1 MTAVEERR
9 TSFVRPDGHEKVT
22 GTGRY
27 TADLTLTGQL
37 HAAFR
42 YADHP
47 HARILRIDAETA
59 RALPGVL
66 AVVTHEDVPDV
77 LYGGMVQDRRL
88 FARDTVRF
96 EGDIV
101 AGIAALTPEIARD
114 GGGARRGRPRAAPVL
129 TDFAAAL
136 ADDAPLVHPDW
147 ESYEGDEALG
157 RHDNLLGYST
167 IVKGDVDAALAAA
180 DVVVSGRYVTD
191 PDAGRPDRAARDRRG
206 VARATA

>member
-1 MTAVEERR
+1 MTAVEEPT
-9 TSFVRPDGHEKVT
+9 TSFVRPDGREKVT

-47 HARILRIDAETA
+47 HARITRIDTAKA
-59 RALPGVL
+59 RALPGVI

-77 LYGGMVQDRRL
+77 LYGGMVKDRRL

-101 AGIAALTPEIARD
+101 AGIAATSARD
-114 GGGARRGRPRAAPVL
+114 RARGGLARRGRARAAP
-129 TDFAAAL
+129 
-136 ADDAPLVHPDW
+136 
-147 ESYEGDEALG
+147 S
-157 RHDNLLGYST
+157 R
-167 IVKGDVDAALAAA
+167 
-180 DVVVSGRYVTD
+180 
-191 PDAGRPDRAARDRRG
+191 
-206 VARATA
+206 